1 MAVASKSHV
10 SDRKRQ
16 VSSTRVVAPDP
27 KGKSLEMSTKGLTTR
42 PKPSGKTIPIL
53 VSSRA
58 TPPWWLRLCYCQRCS
73 SVVTLLLVAATLTV
87 YAWTAYSQ
95 QVWSQAYRK
104 LINLQRD
111 ERQLTT
117 TNEVLKNKMA
127 QQAEDKATALEPL
140 NPATT
145 IFLPSPPQHP
155 APAASTSKPSVQ
167 KQQQNLLPL
176 GY

>member
-1 MAVASKSHV
+1 MAVASKSHI

-16 VSSTRVVAPDP
+16 ALSTRVVAINP
-27 KGKSLEMSTKGLTTR
+27 KGKSLEMSAKDLTTR
-42 PKPSGKTIPIL
+42 PKPSGKNIPVL
-53 VSSRA
+53 VSSRS
-58 TPPWWLRLCYCQRCS
+58 TPPWWLRLCCCQRYS
-73 SVVTLLLVAATLTV
+73 SVVTLLLVVSTLTV

-95 QVWSQAYRK
+95 QVWSREYRK
-104 LINLQRD
+104 LTTLQRD

-127 QQAEDKATALEPL
+127 QQGEDKAAALEPL

-145 IFLPSPPQHP
+145 IFLPSLPQHP
-155 APAASTSKPSVQ
+155 VAASISKPSAQ
-167 KQQQNLLPL
+167 KPQQNLLPL